1 MGLDNGKEGDKGVEL
16 EDWMLRKDI
25 SIKKS
30 PMVMMTLRN
39 ILSFKAVM
47 TLFVASS
54 I

>member
-1 MGLDNGKEGDKGVEL
+1 MGLDNGKGGDKGVEL
-16 EDWMLRKDI
+16 EDRLLRKDI

-39 ILSFKAVM
+39 ILSLKAVM
-47 TLFVASS
+47 TLVVGSS